1 MKNQNLNALE
11 VAHQQLDTAAS
22 YLKLDPRIH
31 AILKEPKRVFEVAIP
46 VHMDNGSVRVFKGY
60 RSQHCDA
67 IGPTKGGIRF
77 HPDVT
82 LDEVKALSIWM
93 TFKCGVLGL
102 PYGGGKGGV
111 TCDPKE
117 LSAGELEKLSRGYIR
132 AIAPYV
138 GADKDIPAP
147 DVNTNA
153 QIMAWMSDE
162 YNNIKG
168 HNEPG
173 VLTGKPI
180 IIGGSLGRT
189 AATGRGV
196 SLVVREAVNKLGISL
211 KNAKVAVQ
219 GYGNVGSFAA
229 RLLNDMGCKIIAV
242 SDVHGGIYNE
252 NGLDLAV
259 IDETIKK
266 TGSVI
271 NTPNVSSV
279 SNKDLLE
286 LPCDI
291 LVPCAL
297 ENQITAANAANIKA
311 KIIAEGA
318 NGPTTPEA
326 DKALFNRG
334 VLVIP
339 DILANAGGV
348 TVSYFEW
355 VQNLSSFYWT
365 EEEVNQRLEQLMV
378 KAFGEVWAMHKQHPV
393 DMRTAAYMVSI
404 NRIAEATKARG
415 WVPMAGK

>member
-1 MKNQNLNALE
+1 MEQKNLNALV
-11 VAHQQLDTAAS
+11 VAQQQLDTAAG

-31 AILKEPKRVFEVAIP
+31 AILKEPKRVFEVSIP

-111 TCDPKE
+111 TCDPKD
-117 LSAGELEKLSRGYIR
+117 LSTGELEKLSRGYIR
-132 AIAPYV
+132 AIAPYI

-180 IIGGSLGRT
+180 IIGGSLGRQ

-196 SLVVREAVNKLGISL
+196 SLAVREAANKLGISL
-211 KNAKVAVQ
+211 TSAKVAIQ
-219 GYGNVGSFAA
+219 GYGNVGSYTAH
-229 RLLNDMGCKIIAV
+229 LLRAMGCTVIAV
-242 SDVHGGIYNE
+242 SDVHGGIFND
-252 NGLDLAV
+252 NGLDLAAV
-259 IDETIKK
+259 DETIKK

-271 NTPNVSSV
+271 NTPHAIPV
-279 SNKDLLE
+279 SNKELLE
-286 LPCDI
+286 LACDI
-291 LVPCAL
+291 LIPCAL

-326 DKALFNRG
+326 DKVLFNRG
-334 VLVIP
+334 ILVVP

-355 VQNLSSFYWT
+355 VQNLSNYYWT

-378 KAFGEVWAMHKQHPV
+378 KAFNEVWAMYKQHPV
-393 DMRTAAYMVSI
+393 DMRTAAYMVSL

-415 WVPMAGK
+415 WIPMVG